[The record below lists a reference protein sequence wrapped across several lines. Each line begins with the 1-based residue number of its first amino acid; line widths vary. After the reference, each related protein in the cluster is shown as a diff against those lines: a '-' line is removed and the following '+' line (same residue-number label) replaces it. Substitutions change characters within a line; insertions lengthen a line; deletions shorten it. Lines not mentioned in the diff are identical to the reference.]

1 MTLNTQLHLAA
12 AVCCAFASF
21 ASAQTAA
28 PAAKPKD
35 AAQTFV
41 LFPAG
46 NVLGLEVT
54 NDSQKDLGTI
64 DDLLIDPRSGEIRY
78 AVLEAGGFLGMG
90 EDHRI
95 VPWSLIQI
103 VPDEKE
109 LGKGHARTQLTED
122 QVKAAPKCKSDEC
135 PDSGLDARI
144 DAAFGKNDGWAYAGK
159 GEAAFVRSSKLE
171 GVVVKDA
178 ANKEIGRVDELVLAP
193 MNSCVAY
200 VVIDTNETAGRKTVA
215 LPWSRL
221 EFASDREKKVTGTT
235 TVELARFAS
244 APEYDTKDWKRMSGT
259 AWMNEISSYYTC
271 DPFWKTTRFA
281 SARKATNQR
290 P

>member
-1 MTLNTQLHLAA
+1 MNTNFYLAA
-12 AVCCAFASF
+12 AVCTAFASF

-54 NDSQKDLGTI
+54 NDSQKDLGKI

-95 VPWSLIQI
+95 VPWSLIQV

-109 LGKGHARTQLTED
+109 LGKCHARTQLTEE
-122 QVKAAPKCKSDEC
+122 QVKAAPKCKADEN
-135 PDSGLDARI
+135 PDSALDARME
-144 DAAFGKNDGWAYAGK
+144 AAFGKNDGWAYAGK

-215 LPWSRL
+215 LPWARL
-221 EFASDREKKVTGTT
+221 EFSTDREKKITGAT
-235 TVELARFAS
+235 TVELAHFAS
-244 APEYDTKDWKRMSGT
+244 APEYVTKDWKRMSSL
-259 AWMNEISSYYTC
+259 AWMNELSSYYTC

>member
-1 MTLNTQLHLAA
+1 MNTNFYLAA
-12 AVCCAFASF
+12 VVCSAITAM
-21 ASAQTAA
+21 ASAQSAA
-28 PAAKPKD
+28 PATKTQD

-46 NVLGLEVT
+46 DVLGLEVT
-54 NDSQKDLGTI
+54 NDSQKSLGKI
-64 DDLLIDPRSGEIRY
+64 DDLLLDPRSGEIRY

-95 VPWSLIQI
+95 VPWSLIQV
-103 VPDEKE
+103 VPDEKDV
-109 LGKGHARTQLTED
+109 GKSHARTQLTEE

-135 PDSGLDARI
+135 PDATLDARI
-144 DAAFGKNDGWAYAGK
+144 EASFGKNDGWAYAGK
-159 GEAAFVRSSKLE
+159 GDATFVRSSKLE
-171 GVVVKDA
+171 GVLIKDA
-178 ANKEIGRVDELVLAP
+178 ASKEVGKVKELVLAP

-200 VVIDTNETAGRKTVA
+200 VVIDTNETAGKKAIA

-221 EFASDREKKVTGTT
+221 EFACDKEKKVTGTT
-235 TVELARFAS
+235 TVELAHFTG
-244 APEYDTKDWKRMSGT
+244 APEYDAKNWKRMSSL
-259 AWMNEISSYYTC
+259 AWMNELSTYYTC